1 MKRTFIA
8 SVLAS
13 ALLLTGAIA
22 ACRGRRTSPPPFVSV
37 VKGEK
42 SYWSGYD
49 PINADGSVNV
59 VIEIPAGTTAKY
71 ETNKR
76 NGMLELEQ
84 KQRRCRASSS
94 TSATRSTTARSRAPC
109 C

>member
-13 ALLLTGAIA
+13 ALLLTGGSLPSA
-22 ACRGRRTSPPPFVSV
+22 AQDITTPFVSV

-59 VIEIPAGTTAKY
+59 VVEIPAGTTAKY

-84 KQRRCRASSS
+84 RTACRASSS
-94 TSATRSTTARSRAPC
+94 TSATRATTARSRAPC